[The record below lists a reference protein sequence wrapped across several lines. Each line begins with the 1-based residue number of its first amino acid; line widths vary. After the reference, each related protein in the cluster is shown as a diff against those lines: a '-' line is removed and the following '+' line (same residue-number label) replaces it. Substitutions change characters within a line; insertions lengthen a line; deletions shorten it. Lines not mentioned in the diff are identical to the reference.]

1 MRWPTFSSRE
11 RRAVAFGALVLGP
24 ALLIRGGILPYLAAV
39 DEAERQLS
47 GERLLLERELAILAQ
62 AAEYPQAFE
71 AVAAQLLTATSR
83 LLPGETPAAAQRGL
97 IRLLER
103 AAARGP
109 ALLTRVA
116 PLPAR
121 PAGPG
126 LIRIS
131 ARADGE
137 SDLEGLLTVIAL
149 IETGAVLLQIDEIR
163 IAARE
168 TGTAAAQ
175 GLVPAPHE
183 VLAFGFTVTGIALAD
198 EVGGGRVDTA
208 GAGAS
213 AASGTSARPGEAAR
227 GSVGR
232 TP

>member
-1 MRWPTFSSRE
+1 M
-11 RRAVAFGALVLGP
+11 
-24 ALLIRGGILPYLAAV
+24 
-39 DEAERQLS
+39 
-47 GERLLLERELAILAQ
+47 
-62 AAEYPQAFE
+62 
-71 AVAAQLLTATSR
+71 
-83 LLPGETPAAAQRGL
+83 
-97 IRLLER
+97 
-103 AAARGP
+103 
-109 ALLTRVA
+109 
-116 PLPAR
+116 
-121 PAGPG
+121 
-126 LIRIS
+126 
-131 ARADGE
+131 
-137 SDLEGLLTVIAL
+137 
-149 IETGAVLLQIDEIR
+149 LLQLDGVR